1 MTDLGI
7 KACLFQPLPDR
18 SAHRRLYVAALD
30 VMAIASLVR
39 VW

>member
-7 KACLFQPLPDR
+7 KACLFQLLPDR